1 MLNLT
6 NQQGEVV
13 FKVFTLKMG
22 MKIALNPNINGDLVE
37 VIRQRN
43 RKNLDLTRVSE
54 DKWYYLFLYVH
65 DINKSKK

>member
-1 MLNLT
+1 
-6 NQQGEVV
+6 
-13 FKVFTLKMG
+13 MG

-43 RKNLDLTRVSE
+43 RKNMDLRRVSE

-65 DINKSKK
+65 DIDKSKK

>member
-1 MLNLT
+1 
-6 NQQGEVV
+6 
-13 FKVFTLKMG
+13 

-54 DKWYYLFLYVH
+54 DNYFYMYMTLTKARNNLLP
-65 DINKSKK
+65 S